1 MLDAPEETLAP
12 RTRRSPADARLRRDF
27 VEDFAEPD
35 TDAFLRTPDR
45 VRVRKG
51 LLPETKWGR
60 IAAASAAAVILILL
74 CTAAV
79 MLQRFLL
86 HDPRFTVAES
96 SAIQIQGNS
105 HVSRP
110 QLLSIFGEDVERNI
124 FHISLTD
131 RRKQLESLPWVEHAT
146 VMRLLPD
153 HVRVAIRERTPVAF
167 VRQAGQI
174 GLVDANGVLLD
185 LPADSAQ
192 KYSFPV
198 VTGIASTD
206 PLSTRAARIKIY
218 QRFVADLDSSGPHI
232 TENLS
237 EVDLSNPE
245 DIKAL
250 IPDHGNDVLVHFG
263 DDAFLDRY
271 QKYQQHLPEWRQQYP
286 NLSSVDMRYDHQVV
300 LEMAKNAPPAP
311 ALTPASTTPNTEP
324 APTAPMPAPAATTT
338 KPAATTTRPTP
349 TTGKPTAIKPQ
360 PIAPAPQQPQAIT
373 QKPTPPKPHATVVTK
388 KITPPAK
395 PNPHPQQQHART
407 VPPPSSNNTATVK
420 EGTSIDAF
428 HAPVVPTVKPVTL
441 PTTPHSNV
449 AQWVH
454 PEKHVNT
461 PDLGHPDAPPS
472 IKPTAPGAK
481 Q

>member
-1 MLDAPEETLAP
+1 MLDTPEENPAP
-12 RTRRSPADARLRRDF
+12 RTRRSPADSRLRRDF

-35 TDAFLRTPDR
+35 TDSFLRTPDR

-60 IAAASAAAVILILL
+60 IAAASAAAIVLI
-74 CTAAV
+74 TITAAAV

-86 HDPRFTVAES
+86 HDARFTVAES

-110 QLLSIFGEDVERNI
+110 QLLSVFGEDVERNI
-124 FHISLTD
+124 FHISLAD

-153 HVRVAIRERTPVAF
+153 QVRVAIHERTPIAF

-198 VTGIASTD
+198 VTGISATD
-206 PLSTRAARIKIY
+206 PLSTRAARIKIF
-218 QRFVADLDSSGPHI
+218 QRFTADLDSSGPHI

-245 DIKAL
+245 DVKAL

-271 QKYQQHLPEWRQQYP
+271 QKYQQHLPEWRNQYP

-300 LEMAKNAPPAP
+300 LEMAKNIAPAPAAPLTAALTEPAPPAP
-311 ALTPASTTPNTEP
+311 VAAPPIASP
-324 APTAPMPAPAATTT
+324 
-338 KPAATTTRPTP
+338 
-349 TTGKPTAIKPQ
+349 KPTAIKPQ
-360 PIAPAPQQPQAIT
+360 PIAPAKSTTPAPTPIAQKPHTAPPTKPLATNKILTPKLKPQAHT
-373 QKPTPPKPHATVVTK
+373 KPAAKPTAK
-388 KITPPAK
+388 PPAPKQIATTK
-395 PNPHPQQQHART
+395 P
-407 VPPPSSNNTATVK
+407 
-420 EGTSIDAF
+420 EGTTIDAF
-428 HAPVVPTVKPVTL
+428 HAPVVPTIKSVTL
-441 PTTPHSNV
+441 PTTPPHSNV

-454 PEKHVNT
+454 PEKHVAP

-472 IKPTAPGAK
+472 IKPSGAK